1 MSRRIAGHRITAS
14 RVRNRRL
21 GFTLVELLVVIAII
35 GVLVGLLLPAVNAAR
50 EAGRRATCMNNLK
63 QLGLASQNFLSAF
76 KRYPSGGWGPRWIGD
91 PDAGNTIKQPGGW
104 VYNLL
109 PYVEQDALHD
119 YGNAASASSG
129 NASTI
134 KQSALDKLMT
144 IPLGFM
150 NCPSR
155 RVAASFTMTTNL
167 PYDPTSSSGGTL
179 TPVGPVAHG
188 DYAANVG
195 VRKNINATTGTT
207 TDDIN
212 GVLLAAA
219 EQPTTEPPA
228 SSFSWPSCTWSGV
241 IFQRSAISDVKD
253 GTSHTYLF
261 GEKWVD
267 RAHYDDGLSP
277 GDQGSV
283 YAGMGNDNYRWTYV
297 QPTSTTVDPT
307 TGAAKD
313 DPGNQVNPGYPTML
327 NDTSIAATSP
337 SNDPNNV
344 FQACFGS
351 AHAGIVNFAMC
362 DGSTIG
368 ISTSIDALTHRY
380 LGERNDHRILD
391 DSVIG
396 R

>member
-109 PYVEQDALHD
+109 PYVEQEALHD
-119 YGNAASASSG
+119 YGSASSATG
-129 NASTI
+129 SNANSI
-134 KQSALDKLMT
+134 KQAALAKIMT

-155 RVAASFTMTTNL
+155 RTAATFTMQSGQY
-167 PYDPTSSSGGTL
+167 PYDPTSS
-179 TPVGPVAHG
+179 TPIAPSGPVARG

-195 VRKNINATTGTT
+195 VRKNINASTGAT
-207 TDDIN
+207 TDDVN
-212 GVLLAAA
+212 GVLLAPA
-219 EQPTTEPPA
+219 EQPTTEPP
-228 SSFSWPSCTWSGV
+228 SGSFSWPNCTWSGV

-267 RAHYDDGLSP
+267 RMHYDDGLSP
-277 GDQGSV
+277 GDTGTEYS
-283 YAGMGNDNYRWTYV
+283 GMGNDNYRWTYV
-297 QPTSTTVDPT
+297 SPKSTAVNAT
-307 TGAAKD
+307 TGAADD
-313 DPGNQVNPGYPTML
+313 DPGNAVDTTYPTML
-327 NDTSIAATSP
+327 NDTSISTASP
-337 SNDPNNV
+337 SNDQHGV